1 MPTAHREKG
10 YKFYFVMFDLN
21 EPIHIHVDKQGKTAK
36 FWLSPFRLARNQ
48 DYRNSELHEIESII
62 GANLQKLIDIWNAE
76 RAKIV

>member
-36 FWLSPFRLARNQ
+36 FWLSLSVWQEIKTIAIQNYTRLNQ
-48 DYRNSELHEIESII
+48 LSVQTFKS
-62 GANLQKLIDIWNAE
+62 
-76 RAKIV
+76 